1 LGKDLDVVAVGHAL
15 VDIRIVVN
23 EFPQVDLE
31 SKVINQSWGA
41 GGSAVNVA
49 IGVRRLGMKSSLI
62 AKVGFDSFGRIIVDD
77 VLREGVDIS
86 GLRIGFTQTGFTI
99 VAINNKGEIVMYGYK
114 GAAEELL
121 PGDISEYAVSRAKW
135 MHIASL
141 RLDTTMK
148 AIELARE
155 HGLTISWDPGRVL
168 ATQGLSNL
176 KEVVANVDYIMLNE
190 KEASL
195 MTGVNDYKE
204 AAEAIARDTS
214 AVVIVKRGG
223 KGVYVRS
230 KEYTGDIPA
239 YRVENVIDTTG
250 AGDAFA
256 SGFITGI
263 LRGYS
268 LKKSLQY
275 GNATAALKITRLGS
289 HQVPSHNEVVE
300 FIWER
305 EQEA

>member
-1 LGKDLDVVAVGHAL
+1 MGRDIDVVTVGHAL

-23 EFPQVDLE
+23 EFPSVDLE
-31 SKVINQSWGA
+31 SKVLNQSWGA

-49 IGVRRLGMKSSLI
+49 IGVSRLGMKSSII
-62 AKVGFDSFGRIIVDD
+62 ARVGFDSFGRIIVDD
-77 VLREGVDIS
+77 LLREGVDIS

-99 VAINNKGEIVMYGYK
+99 VAINNKGEIMMYGYK
-114 GAAEELL
+114 GAAEELQ
-121 PGDISEYAVSRAKW
+121 PEDISEYAISRAKW

-148 AIELARE
+148 AIEVARK

-168 ATQGLSNL
+168 ASQGLEKL
-176 KEVVANVDYIMLNE
+176 RDVVSAVDYVMLNE
-190 KEASL
+190 KEAKL
-195 MTGVNDYKE
+195 MTGVEDYRE
-204 AAEAIARDTS
+204 AAKTIAGDTS
-214 AVVIVKRGG
+214 ASILLKRGS
-223 KGVYVRS
+223 KGVYVLS

-239 YRVENVIDTTG
+239 YSVENVIDTTG

-268 LKKSLQY
+268 LRKAVQY
-275 GNATAALKITRLGS
+275 GNAVAALKIGKLGS
-289 HQVPSHNEVVE
+289 HQVPSHDEVVE
-300 FIWER
+300 FIWDR
-305 EQEA
+305 EQG